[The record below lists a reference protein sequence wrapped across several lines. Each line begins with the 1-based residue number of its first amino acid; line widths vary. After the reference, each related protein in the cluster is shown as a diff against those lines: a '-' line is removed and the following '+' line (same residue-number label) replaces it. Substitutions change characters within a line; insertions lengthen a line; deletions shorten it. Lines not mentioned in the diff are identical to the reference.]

1 MPTPGS
7 TVLLHLPPDS
17 PKEKGIQEKA
27 VMGIFIL
34 HQESIS
40 LPCLSGG
47 GETMLE
53 KNLSVTSLN
62 DHNTEAKMPVTEDD
76 DPGIHNDPK
85 SS

>member
-1 MPTPGS
+1 MPTPSS
-7 TVLLHLPPDS
+7 TALLHLPPDS
-17 PKEKGIQEKA
+17 HKEKGIHKKA
-27 VMGIFIL
+27 VTGIFIL

-40 LPCLSGG
+40 FPCLSGE

-53 KNLSVTSLN
+53 KTSVTSLN
-62 DHNTEAKMPVTEDD
+62 DHNTEAKMPVIEDN